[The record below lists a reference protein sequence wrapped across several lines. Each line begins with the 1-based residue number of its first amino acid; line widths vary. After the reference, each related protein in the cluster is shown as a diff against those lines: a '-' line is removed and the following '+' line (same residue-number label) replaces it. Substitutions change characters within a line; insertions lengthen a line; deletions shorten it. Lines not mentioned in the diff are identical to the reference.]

1 MVTVAV
7 VAATAGRRPAALVA
21 TATAMVVIGRQVLT
35 GRAPVR
41 AWRAVLLGVVVLTVD
56 AACSVVLPLVTGDAD
71 AAATVSA
78 VALPLGYTGL
88 LLGPLLLLSPPGR
101 RNPGA
106 LIDAALMAVT
116 ATSGLWALL
125 MWPHLDEV
133 DAGTATGVTAVLTL
147 LLFGAMTGAL
157 LRSFL
162 AQPERHAGVGYVL
175 TSAAAGFG
183 GNVAKVLAADDPA
196 AGAPWWVAVFWG
208 VAYAGLAAA
217 ALHPSGSTV
226 AVPPAV
232 ERLTTGRILGLGA
245 ALLVAPMIVG
255 AQAALGDTVDGV
267 LVAASAL
274 VVVPLVLT
282 RVFLLARLYHAAEAR
297 LAHLA
302 EHDELTGLANR
313 RAATTQ
319 LRETLARV
327 QDGRAPGAVVA
338 FVDLDDFKSVNDGL
352 GHPTGDRLLVAVS
365 DRLRHRLRAS
375 DMVARFGGD
384 EFLVVCEG
392 EPDGLAQRVRD
403 LLDGALADPF
413 DLGGTVLRCRASLGT
428 AVVRPGEAVDLDD
441 LLSAADVAM
450 YREKGRAA
458 R

>member
-1 MVTVAV
+1 M
-7 VAATAGRRPAALVA
+7 L
-21 TATAMVVIGRQVLT
+21 VIGRQVLT

-56 AACSVVLPLVTGDAD
+56 AACSVALPLVPGGED
-71 AAATVSA
+71 AATTVSA
-78 VALPLGYTGL
+78 VALPLGYPGL
-88 LLGPLLLLSPPGR
+88 LVGPMLLLSPRGQ

-106 LIDAALMAVT
+106 LIDAALMAIT

-125 MWPHLDEV
+125 LRPHLDDV
-133 DAGTATGVTAVLTL
+133 AADASTGVTAVLTL

-183 GNVAKVLAADDPA
+183 GNVAKVLFTDDAAV
-196 AGAPWWVAVFWG
+196 GAPWWVAVFWG
-208 VAYAGLAAA
+208 VAYSGLAAA

-245 ALLVAPMIVG
+245 SLLVAPLIVG
-255 AQAALGDTVDGV
+255 AQAALGTTVDAV
-267 LVAASAL
+267 LVAASAA

-282 RVFLLARLYHAAEAR
+282 RVILLARLYHAAEAR

-313 RAATTQ
+313 RAVTAR

-327 QDGRAPGAVVA
+327 ADGRSPGAVVA
-338 FVDLDDFKSVNDGL
+338 FVDLNDFKSVNDEL
-352 GHPTGDRLLVAVS
+352 GHPMGDRLLVAVS
-365 DRLRHRLRAS
+365 ERLSHRVRTS
-375 DMVARFGGD
+375 DTIARFGGD
-384 EFLVVCEG
+384 EFLILCEG
-392 EPDGLAQRVRD
+392 EPDELAQRVRD
-403 LLDGALADPF
+403 MLDGALAEPF
-413 DLGGTVLRCRASLGT
+413 DLGGTALMCRASLGT
-428 AVVRPGEAVDLDD
+428 AVARPGDVVDLDE

-450 YREKGRAA
+450 YREKGRTT